1 MRMRLLLAWIA
12 GVVIVITGCRT
23 TSDASGADPQP
34 KAAPIATT
42 SSTAPP
48 PLKIPP
54 SSSAPRSSAAP
65 RSSSAHPSRTAPPR
79 SVTPPKSGTPRHT
92 APPLHKP
99 VTMLEFGDR
108 GPAVAALQT
117 RLSRLGY
124 WLGAAD
130 GSFGMT
136 TQQAV
141 YALQKAAGLTADGV
155 YGPKTAAALKKGVLP
170 RVRPASGHVIEV
182 NLTSDL
188 LMIVNGGKIA
198 AVLNT
203 STGGGYTYTSGG
215 VTAVAH
221 TPTGQFRIFRSVD
234 GMDVS
239 PLGELW
245 RPRYFYGGYAIHG
258 SGSVPPYPVSHG
270 CVRLSDPAIDWIWAT
285 GQAPFGTEV
294 MVYY

>member
-1 MRMRLLLAWIA
+1 M
-12 GVVIVITGCRT
+12 VVITGCST
-23 TSDASGADPQP
+23 ASGESGVTPQP
-34 KAAPIATT
+34 QAAPIATT
-42 SSTAPP
+42 SSTPPP
-48 PLKIPP
+48 PLTTPPSSGAAP
-54 SSSAPRSSAAP
+54 SSSARRPSSTAA
-65 RSSSAHPSRTAPPR
+65 SSSAPPSRSAPPKVATQRPTAPPSHKR
-79 SVTPPKSGTPRHT
+79 VT
-92 APPLHKP
+92 L
-99 VTMLEFGDR
+99 LELGDHGR
-108 GPAVAALQT
+108 AVAALQT
-117 RLSRLGY
+117 QLIRLGY
-124 WLGAAD
+124 WLGTAD

-141 YALQKAAGLTADGV
+141 YALQKAAGLTRDGV

-170 RVRPASGHVIEV
+170 RVRSASGHVIEV

-203 STGGGYTYTSGG
+203 STGGGYTYTSDG

-234 GMDVS
+234 GMDIS

-258 SGSVPPYPVSHG
+258 SNSVPPYPASHG
-270 CVRLSDPAIDWIWAT
+270 CVRLSDPAIDWIWAA

>member
-1 MRMRLLLAWIA
+1 L
-12 GVVIVITGCRT
+12 
-23 TSDASGADPQP
+23 
-34 KAAPIATT
+34 
-42 SSTAPP
+42 
-48 PLKIPP
+48 
-54 SSSAPRSSAAP
+54 
-65 RSSSAHPSRTAPPR
+65 
-79 SVTPPKSGTPRHT
+79 
-92 APPLHKP
+92 
-99 VTMLEFGDR
+99 LEFGDR

-141 YALQKAAGLTADGV
+141 YALQKAAGLTPDGV

-170 RVRPASGHVIEV
+170 RVRSASGHVIEV
-182 NLTSDL
+182 NLSSDL

-203 STGGGYTYTSGG
+203 STGGGYTYTSDG

-234 GMDVS
+234 GMDIS

-258 SGSVPPYPVSHG
+258 SNSVPPYPVSHG
-270 CVRLSDPAIDWIWAT
+270 CVRLSDPAINWIWAA

>member
-12 GVVIVITGCRT
+12 GVMVVITGCST
-23 TSDASGADPQP
+23 TGGKSGVTPQP
-34 KAAPIATT
+34 QVAPIATT

-48 PLKIPP
+48 PLTTPPPSSVPP
-54 SSSAPRSSAAP
+54 SSSTP
-65 RSSSAHPSRTAPPR
+65 PSPTAPPKATTQR
-79 SVTPPKSGTPRHT
+79 PTTPPSHRR
-92 APPLHKP
+92 
-99 VTMLEFGDR
+99 VTLLEFGDR

-117 RLSRLGY
+117 QLIRLGY

-141 YALQKAAGLTADGV
+141 YALQKAAGLTPDGV

-170 RVRPASGHVIEV
+170 HVRSASGHVIEV

-203 STGGGYTYTSGG
+203 STGGGYTYTSDG

-221 TPTGQFRIFRSVD
+221 TPTGQFRIYRSVD
-234 GMDVS
+234 GMDIS

-258 SGSVPPYPVSHG
+258 SNSVPPYPVSHG
-270 CVRLSDPAIDWIWAT
+270 CVRLSNPAIDWIWAA

>member
-1 MRMRLLLAWIA
+1 
-12 GVVIVITGCRT
+12 
-23 TSDASGADPQP
+23 
-34 KAAPIATT
+34 
-42 SSTAPP
+42 
-48 PLKIPP
+48 
-54 SSSAPRSSAAP
+54 
-65 RSSSAHPSRTAPPR
+65 
-79 SVTPPKSGTPRHT
+79 
-92 APPLHKP
+92 
-99 VTMLEFGDR
+99 MLEWGDR

-124 WLGAAD
+124 WLGTAD

-155 YGPKTAAALKKGVLP
+155 YGPKTAAALKKGALP
-170 RVRPASGHVIEV
+170 RVRSASGHVIEV

-203 STGGGYTYTSGG
+203 STGGGYTYTSDG

-234 GMDVS
+234 GMDIS

-245 RPRYFYGGYAIHG
+245 RPRYFDGGYAIHG

-270 CVRLSDPAIDWIWAT
+270 CVRLSDPAINWIWAAA
-285 GQAPFGTEV
+285 QAPFGTEV

>member
-12 GVVIVITGCRT
+12 GVVIVITGCRI
-23 TSDASGADPQP
+23 TSGASGAAPQP
-34 KAAPIATT
+34 HAAPIATT

-48 PLKIPP
+48 PLKTPP
-54 SSSAPRSSAAP
+54 SSSAPRSSAALP
-65 RSSSAHPSRTAPPR
+65 SSSARPSHTAPPR
-79 SVTPPKSGTPRHT
+79 SATPPKASTPRHT
-92 APPLHKP
+92 APPSHKP

-108 GPAVAALQT
+108 GRAVAALQT

-188 LMIVNGGKIA
+188 LMIVNGGKLA

-221 TPTGQFRIFRSVD
+221 TPTGQFKIFRSVD

>member
-1 MRMRLLLAWIA
+1 MRMRLLLAWSA
-12 GVVIVITGCRT
+12 GVMVVITGCRT
-23 TSDASGADPQP
+23 AGSEAGVAPQP
-34 KAAPIATT
+34 QAAPIATT

-48 PLKIPP
+48 PLTTAP
-54 SSSAPRSSAAP
+54 SSSTRRTSSTAASSSVP
-65 RSSSAHPSRTAPPR
+65 RSSSARLSQTAPPKATTQR
-79 SVTPPKSGTPRHT
+79 PA
-92 APPLHKP
+92 APPSHKR
-99 VTMLEFGDR
+99 VALLELGDR
-108 GPAVAALQT
+108 GRAVAALQT
-117 RLSRLGY
+117 QLIRLGY
-124 WLGAAD
+124 WLGRAD

-141 YALQKAAGLTADGV
+141 YALQKAAGLTPDGV

-170 RVRPASGHVIEV
+170 RVQSASGHVIEV

-203 STGGGYTYTSGG
+203 STGGGYTYTSDG

-234 GMDVS
+234 GMDIS

-258 SGSVPPYPVSHG
+258 SNSVPPYPASHG
-270 CVRLSDPAIDWIWAT
+270 CVRLSDPAIDWIWAA

>member
-12 GVVIVITGCRT
+12 GVVIVITGCRI
-23 TSDASGADPQP
+23 TSGASGAAPQP
-34 KAAPIATT
+34 HAAPIATT

-48 PLKIPP
+48 PLKTPP

-108 GPAVAALQT
+108 GRAVAALQT

-155 YGPKTAAALKKGVLP
+155 YGPKTPSA
-170 RVRPASGHVIEV
+170 
-182 NLTSDL
+182 
-188 LMIVNGGKIA
+188 
-198 AVLNT
+198 
-203 STGGGYTYTSGG
+203 
-215 VTAVAH
+215 
-221 TPTGQFRIFRSVD
+221 
-234 GMDVS
+234 VS
-239 PLGELW
+239 PAA
-245 RPRYFYGGYAIHG
+245 FCSA
-258 SGSVPPYPVSHG
+258 
-270 CVRLSDPAIDWIWAT
+270 
-285 GQAPFGTEV
+285 
-294 MVYY
+294 